1 VLSEAAAEGVIRK
14 QLPDDTLLVFLSD
27 THIGGAAG
35 SDIFESAAELTLL
48 VEEIN
53 RHNGPVE
60 LVVAGDFFDLLRM
73 EDAAGAG
80 DGVAATITRP
90 EYQGLFGALRGF
102 AGSHG
107 RRVVYVV
114 GNHDAEVWWNPRIQ
128 RLLSEAGL
136 VDVFALSYS
145 ASFASLPEQV
155 VYCEHGNQF
164 DPANT
169 IADYAN
175 PLDTPVGAHVVTEMI
190 RPLGSKAASTRGF
203 NLRQVRH
210 VFPVAAH
217 PGPAEWIGGRIFYQF
232 SARCSGGSWS
242 SWRSWLSPTSPTG
255 GWPSSWGVP
264 VEGRGRCG
272 PSLSRRRMA
281 WRCWRSPLWSCSSSA
296 AGRHWM

>member
-1 VLSEAAAEGVIRK
+1 VLSETAAEGVVRN

-27 THIGGAAG
+27 THIGGAPG

-48 VEEIN
+48 VEDLN

-80 DGVAATITRP
+80 DGVVVTITRP

-102 AGSHG
+102 AGSHD

-136 VDVFALSYS
+136 VDGFALSYL
-145 ASFASLPEQV
+145 ASFASQPEQL

-164 DPANT
+164 DPANA

-190 RPLGSKAASTRGF
+190 RPLGSGAASSGGF
-203 NLRQVRH
+203 DLRQVRH

-232 SARCSGGSWS
+232 PGQV
-242 SWRSWLSPTSPTG
+242 LQ
-255 GWPSSWGVP
+255 
-264 VEGRGRCG
+264 
-272 PSLSRRRMA
+272 
-281 WRCWRSPLWSCSSSA
+281 
-296 AGRHWM
+296 